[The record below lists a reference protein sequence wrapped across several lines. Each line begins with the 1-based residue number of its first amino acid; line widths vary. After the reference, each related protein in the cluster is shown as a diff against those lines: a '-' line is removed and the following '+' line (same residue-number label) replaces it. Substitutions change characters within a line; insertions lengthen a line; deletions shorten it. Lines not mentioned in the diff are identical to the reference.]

1 MVNIQK
7 WMKSHQGIV
16 GKGDTS
22 DPNIR
27 EGGRMEYG
35 GTGPLHMLFP
45 PLKHS
50 LKGLPMNE
58 WLFILMSQQKRF
70 SLTKPSLTT
79 LSEE

>member
-22 DPNIR
+22 APNIR

-35 GTGPLHMLFP
+35 GTGPLHMPFP

-50 LKGLPMNE
+50 LKGDE
-58 WLFILMSQQKRF
+58 
-70 SLTKPSLTT
+70 
-79 LSEE
+79 